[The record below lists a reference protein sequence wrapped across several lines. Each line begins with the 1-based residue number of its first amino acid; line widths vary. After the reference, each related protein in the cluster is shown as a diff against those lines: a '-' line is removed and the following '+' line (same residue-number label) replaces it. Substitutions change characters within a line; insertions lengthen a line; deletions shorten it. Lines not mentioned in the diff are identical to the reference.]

1 MECFKY
7 KAMNREVVKPS
18 LWSRYVDG
26 SCRLETYYLRTS
38 YKFTVETEVDGQ
50 FRFLDVSVMKKE
62 SSLTTTVYRKPSHTG
77 RYLSTILMI
86 LCTGKREVFQ
96 SLAGRVYK
104 LCHNE
109 KDNRTELDLVKELA
123 TNAHTGKFVDC
134 YQ

>member
-1 MECFKY
+1 M
-7 KAMNREVVKPS
+7 APVVWKHIIED
-18 LWSRYVDG
+18 LHNLLYN
-26 SCRLETYYLRTS
+26 LNNLRTS

-86 LCTGKREVFQ
+86 LCTGKREVIQ
-96 SLAGRVYK
+96 SLAGKVYK